1 MSGNR
6 VTTEENL
13 TMKSRYNLLLF
24 LILAL
29 PALACNLVN
38 QLVEPAP
45 TFAPPPT
52 ADTQLPGEATSDP
65 MATPIGGSTP
75 QPTTEGEASPTP
87 VALGDLGPPPEDAV
101 ALADWL
107 NQAYQ
112 ARPDIL
118 PLCGILREAAWMP
131 PDAACDQADLDG
143 EEPPEWILAL
153 YLEPTPDPGSADS
166 IQGPPGD
173 IWIVGATGIAYRML
187 GPESADPFGQFPEL
201 VALDDLTGDEQDD
214 AIVRYVTC
222 GAHTCYSNY
231 EIVSAHGGAIRN
243 VIDVDEPA
251 VPEMADVISMPTVQQ
266 EQVIDATDDELAD
279 FVISG
284 GLIGSAG
291 AGIQR
296 PYREVWAWDGTA
308 VTLAEREWEDT
319 GYRVHRLYNANAAFD
334 EEEYDEARAL
344 YESVIVDP
352 ALQEMA
358 FIAPAEEVR
367 AYTRQFAGF
376 RLALLPLLRGD
387 ITEATRWQNW
397 LGQEYAN
404 SPLSNAAAMLIET
417 WQQNGNNLPAAC
429 DQVSSYL
436 AGQADVTGPL
446 EDMGYGNPTLVA
458 EDVCPF

>member
-6 VTTEENL
+6 VTTKENL
-13 TMKSRYNLLLF
+13 TMKSRSHLLLF

-29 PALACNLVN
+29 PALGCNLVN
-38 QLVEPAP
+38 RLLEPAP

-65 MATPIGGSTP
+65 LATPIGDSTP

-118 PLCGILREAAWMP
+118 ALCGVLREAAWMP
-131 PDAACDQADLDG
+131 PGAACDQADLDG

-173 IWIVGATGIAYRML
+173 IWIVGATGIVYRML

-243 VIDVDEPA
+243 MIDVGAPA
-251 VPEMADVISMPTVQQ
+251 VPVPAGLISIPTVQQ
-266 EQVIDATDDELAD
+266 EQGMDATDDAPTVVVNSGR
-279 FVISG
+279 FVG
-284 GLIGSAG
+284 
-291 AGIQR
+291 
-296 PYREVWAWDGTA
+296 
-308 VTLAEREWEDT
+308 
-319 GYRVHRLYNANAAFD
+319 
-334 EEEYDEARAL
+334 
-344 YESVIVDP
+344 
-352 ALQEMA
+352 
-358 FIAPAEEVR
+358 
-367 AYTRQFAGF
+367 
-376 RLALLPLLRGD
+376 
-387 ITEATRWQNW
+387 
-397 LGQEYAN
+397 
-404 SPLSNAAAMLIET
+404 
-417 WQQNGNNLPAAC
+417 
-429 DQVSSYL
+429 
-436 AGQADVTGPL
+436 
-446 EDMGYGNPTLVA
+446 
-458 EDVCPF
+458 